1 MKFSDLYET
10 TRMTHGKSGRIFFG
24 GSRFQKSLQE
34 ELKAMFD
41 AMDDN
46 KDGWLGDSVI
56 VENPGDRW
64 VLWGMNNWPFI

>member
-46 KDGWLGDSVI
+46 KDG
-56 VENPGDRW
+56 
-64 VLWGMNNWPFI
+64 

>member
-1 MKFSDLYET
+1 
-10 TRMTHGKSGRIFFG
+10 MTHGVRRKPRISLKR

-56 VENPGDRW
+56 VENPGDPC
-64 VLWGMNNWPFI
+64 VLWGMKNWPFI